1 MFDREYAK
9 KQIELLPDEELK
21 RIYSLRGSDDYVPGY
36 FELVALELK
45 KRGVEE
51 QREQKDGG
59 AEGRLKDRGA
69 ETGGTERQRN
79 GGAAKD
85 KELKDGGAEERRN
98 GGAEGRKEMKGEK
111 AEGGYLHIVDEYS
124 RMFANNEIKEKLGIS
139 NFSNEELIQMY
150 IWESES
156 SHLLSLIG
164 DELKGRLIDP
174 DKYVIPKIV
183 NMPATE
189 QEPNAKEC
197 PKCSVSVRT
206 TDNYCFSCGTVLV

>member
-9 KQIELLPDEELK
+9 KQIELLPDEELE
-21 RIYSLRGSDDYVPGY
+21 RIYSLRGSDEYVPGY
-36 FELVALELK
+36 YELVALELK
-45 KRGVEE
+45 KRGVE
-51 QREQKDGG
+51 
-59 AEGRLKDRGA
+59 A
-69 ETGGTERQRN
+69 GGTEGQRN

-98 GGAEGRKEMKGEK
+98 GGAEGQQEIKGGK

-124 RMFANNEIKEKLGIS
+124 RMFANNEIKEKLGIA

-156 SHLLSLIG
+156 SHLLPLIG

-183 NMPATE
+183 NMPPVE